1 MALNASNFLMWFS
14 AGSTQFD
21 TELPRPF
28 VREPEVF
35 SPVIWLVPGETY
47 STWINTTDNAAMTEK
62 LEIVNLNGA
71 AYDVPTDGYKTV
83 TWYNG
88 AHRLI
93 TFTVPVLPEGFWQL
107 QLGTRRTQ
115 MLFLTNPDYANQYSA
130 IVKFRDNGRVLDYRW
145 AHAPADFYQ
154 QYRVR
159 MAVRS
164 IDPADEKKTYT
175 GSTTGKTKHL
185 FSKPRKM
192 VSIVTAEYDQ
202 WGHDA
207 WRAMMEH
214 DTLLINGKPYAY
226 GSAYRYNMSQGEAL
240 SDGDCSLSD
249 ETYASLHRS

>member
-14 AGSTQFD
+14 LGTSQFD
-21 TELPRPF
+21 TDLPRPF
-28 VREPEVF
+28 VREPEVM
-35 SPVIWLVPGETY
+35 SPVVWFVPGEAY
-47 STWINTTDNAAMTEK
+47 SFWVNTNDNLAMIEQ
-62 LEIVNLNGA
+62 LQIVSVGGA
-71 AYDVPTDGYKTV
+71 VLDLDTGGVQTITFPA
-83 TWYNG
+83 G
-88 AHRLI
+88 AHRI
-93 TFTVPVLPEGFWQL
+93 IQFTVPPLPEGFYQL
-107 QLGTRRTQ
+107 QLGDRRSQ
-115 MLFLTNPDYANQYSA
+115 MIFLTNAAFANQFSA
-130 IVKFRDNGRVLDYRW
+130 VVKFRDNGRVLDYRW
-145 AHAPADFYQ
+145 AHAPAEFYQ
-154 QYRVR
+154 ICRVR

-175 GSTTGKTKHL
+175 GSTNGKTKHL

-214 DTLLINGKPYAY
+214 DTLFINGKPYAY

-249 ETYASLHRS
+249 ETYATLHRS